1 MNEGYVK
8 TENRNGISE
17 ITFYHPKSNSLPL
30 YLLDDLTEA
39 FIETSADKNSSI
51 IILRSDGSGAF
62 CAGASFDELLSLKD
76 FNSSKKFFSGFANV
90 INAIR
95 KSPKF
100 VLARVH
106 GKIVGGGVGLTAAA
120 DYAIAHK
127 DSSIRLSELTLSI
140 GPFVIGPAVERKI
153 GRAAY
158 QNLTIDSQWRS
169 ADWGLQKGL
178 YAKIVNSIEELDEQI
193 FTLAERLSLLNPE
206 TIADMKKCFW
216 EGTEDW
222 DGLLEKRAEIS
233 GHLVLTDF
241 TKNYI
246 KNFIQQRKKK

>member
-1 MNEGYVK
+1 MKEGYVK
-8 TENRNGISE
+8 TETKNGISE
-17 ITFYHPKSNSLPL
+17 ITFYHPKSNSLPG
-30 YLLDDLTEA
+30 YLLDALTDA
-39 FIETSADKNSSI
+39 FIKMSTDKNSSV
-51 IILRSDGSGAF
+51 IILRSEGNGAF

-76 FNSSKKFFSGFANV
+76 FNSSKKFFAGFANV
-90 INAIR
+90 INAMR

-106 GKIVGGGVGLTAAA
+106 GKIVGGGVGLTAAS

-127 DSSIRLSELTLSI
+127 SSAIRLSELTLSI

-158 QNLTIDSQWRS
+158 QNLTIDSEWRS

-178 YAKIVNSIEELDEQI
+178 YAKVVDSFEELDKQI
-193 FTLAERLSLLNPE
+193 YALAERLSQLNPE
-206 TIADMKKCFW
+206 TITDMKNCFW
-216 EGTEDW
+216 EGTENW
-222 DGLLEKRAEIS
+222 DELLERRAEIS